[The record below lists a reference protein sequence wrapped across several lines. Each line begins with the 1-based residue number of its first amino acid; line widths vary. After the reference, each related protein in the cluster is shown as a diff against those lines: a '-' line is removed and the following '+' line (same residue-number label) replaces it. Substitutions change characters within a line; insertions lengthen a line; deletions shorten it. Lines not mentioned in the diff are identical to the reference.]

1 MRVLRVPPSFLL
13 SILVLAIFTL
23 IGSSNEC
30 RAQASTSTALNV
42 SPACL
47 QQGCVTTLT
56 ATVTSGSTVVHPG
69 QVIFCDR
76 GPADCENVA
85 PIGRAQLLANG
96 TATIRVQLAPGPH
109 SLRAIFHGTKNYAGS
124 TSVGHGFSTTPS
136 AAVAAT
142 RIDGS
147 AVPANS
153 GFTFSANVQSVGSL
167 RPGGT
172 VTFTDTSR
180 NNAVLATAPVVVNVD
195 YLPYLQYTGGNLL
208 DLSSVPAAL
217 KTTAVAAKTG
227 DFNNDGF
234 QDIAETNSASTLNV
248 LLGNG
253 AGAFTP
259 GPTPAGPTGAH
270 GTLLTA
276 DFNGDGNLDIAI
288 PDAATNSIYI
298 GLGNG
303 TGRFTAATA
312 THLTDSPLFLATGDL
327 NRDGIA
333 DLVLVSKTAA
343 GGGAIHVLLGQGD
356 GTFAVQAAISI
367 GGDTLANPAIADFNH
382 DGFQDLV
389 FYDVVTQQI
398 VVLGGDGDGTFQ
410 SAPVAAVTLMG
421 SFYGDLGNGGSLL
434 VGDFDNDGFVD
445 VEFTGFGSG
454 VFLHGNGDYTFVQH
468 ISNGDSY
475 LFAADV
481 IGNGKLGVA
490 GFTGSEGYLGTY
502 FGAQQFT
509 NPYGQQGDFYT
520 TYLVLPQPAG
530 YAYPVVAYADFTGDG
545 MPDLLELN
553 PLNTS
558 ASTGFVGLLNETLV
572 ANSSTAVPLD
582 SGIHNI
588 ISSYSGDTFHSASV
602 STGNEV
608 DSAGVAYGS
617 GFTGETGLQLNGSAK
632 LQGSAIELTDGGQFE
647 SGSFFS
653 KRRIVLTAISSFDAQ
668 FDFQLTNATAD
679 GFAFVLQSNG
689 PNAIGSSGSGLGYG
703 NPAGGTG
710 ASITNSLAIAFDLHN
725 NLGEGSNSVRLEE
738 NGVTSSNNPNLSP
751 AVDLTRYGLDLHSG
765 HRFHARIFSQNT
777 NQIEVTLTDLVT
789 QKSTDFTL
797 LLSTAYPLGGS
808 AFYAGFTGGTGA
820 GTAVQTIYDWNINID
835 SFPPAPALL
844 LYPKP
849 TYPDG
854 FAPGTGQAFDG
865 YSGGTGLAFNGVA
878 TVNGSALQLTNGTQF
893 QATTA
898 FEVAKVLPQGFFSTD
913 FDFQIANGQGD
924 GFAFVIQNQRLASIG
939 SQGGGLG
946 YGPAV
951 PNGGGTVIGNSL
963 AIKFDTHNNTGE
975 GTDSTGLYLNGASP
989 TTPSIDLGRTG
1000 ILLYTGHT
1008 FHARIESDGTNLT
1021 LSITDLDEYENFT
1034 TKLYSGSGLESLIPA
1049 QAFAGF
1055 TAGTG
1060 ATPSSIKILNWTWIA
1075 H

>member
-1 MRVLRVPPSFLL
+1 MRVLRLVPSFF
-13 SILVLAIFTL
+13 LAMLAFAVF
-23 IGSSNEC
+23 GSPVKCS
-30 RAQASTSTALNV
+30 AQASTTTALNV
-42 SPACL
+42 SSACL

-56 ATVTSGSTVVHPG
+56 ATVTSGATVVHPG
-69 QVIFCDR
+69 LVIFCDK
-76 GPADCENVA
+76 GPTNCENEA

-96 TATIRVQLAPGPH
+96 TATIRLQLAPGPH
-109 SLRAIFHGTKNYAGS
+109 ALRAIFHGTKTYATS
-124 TSVGHGFSTTPS
+124 ISVGHGLSTTPS

-142 RIDGS
+142 QTSGG
-147 AVPANS
+147 AVAATS
-153 GFTFSANVQSVGSL
+153 GYTFSANVQSVGSI

-172 VTFTDTSR
+172 VTFTDASR
-180 NNAVLATAPVVVNVD
+180 DNALLATAPVAVNVN
-195 YLPYLQYTGGNLL
+195 YLPYLSFPTGSSL
-208 DLSSVPAAL
+208 DLSSVPVTL
-217 KTTAVAAKTG
+217 KTTAVAATTG

-259 GPTPAGPTGAH
+259 APTPAGPTGAH
-270 GTLLTA
+270 GALLTA
-276 DFNGDGNLDIAI
+276 DFNGDGKLDIAI
-288 PDAATNSIYI
+288 PDTETNSIYV

-303 TGRFTAATA
+303 NGTFTAATS
-312 THLTDSPLFLATGDL
+312 TPLNDSPLFLATGDL

-333 DLVLVSKTAA
+333 DLVLISKTAS

-382 DGFQDLV
+382 DGFQDLAL
-389 FYDVVTQQI
+389 YDVVTQQI
-398 VVLGGDGDGTFQ
+398 LVLGGNGDGTLQ
-410 SAPVAAVTLMG
+410 SLPVTAVTLSG
-421 SFYGDLGNGGSLL
+421 NPYKDLSDAGTLL
-434 VGDFDNDGFVD
+434 VGDFDNDGFLD
-445 VEFTGFGSG
+445 INFTGFGIG
-454 VFLHGNGDYTFVQH
+454 AFLHGNGDSTFVQH
-468 ISNGDSY
+468 GSNGLNY

-481 IGNGKLGVA
+481 IGNGNLDVA
-490 GFTGSEGYLGTY
+490 GFAGSEGYLGSY
-502 FGAQQFT
+502 FAAQQIT
-509 NPYGQQGDFYT
+509 NPPGQGVFYMST
-520 TYLVLPQPAG
+520 LILPQPNG
-530 YAYPVVAYADFTGDG
+530 YVYPVLAYADFTGDG
-545 MPDLLELN
+545 IPDLLELN
-553 PLNTS
+553 PLSAS
-558 ASTGFVGLLNETLV
+558 ASTSFVPSLSQTLV
-572 ANSSTAVPLD
+572 ASSSTAVPLD
-582 SGIHNI
+582 SGVHNI
-588 ISSYSGDTFHSASV
+588 ISTYSGDTFHSGSV
-602 STGNEV
+602 SPGSEV

-617 GFTGETGLQLNGSAK
+617 GFAGETGLQLNGSAK

-653 KRRIVLTAISSFDAQ
+653 KKRIELTAVSSFESD
-668 FDFQLTNATAD
+668 FDFQLTDANAD

-710 ASITNSLAIAFDLHN
+710 ASITNSLAVAFDLHSN
-725 NLGEGSNSVRLEE
+725 QGEGSNSVRLEE
-738 NGVTSSNNPNLSP
+738 NGVTKSLNPNFTAP
-751 AVDLTRYGLDLHSG
+751 VDLTPSGLDLHSG
-765 HRFHARIFSQNT
+765 HRFHARIFSQNSD
-777 NQIEVTLTDLVT
+777 QIEVMLTDLVT

-797 LLSTAYPLGGS
+797 FLSTAYPLGGS

-820 GTAVQTIYDWNINID
+820 GTAIQTIYDWSINVD
-835 SFPPAPALL
+835 AFPPAPSLFP
-844 LYPKP
+844 YPKP

-854 FAPGTGQAFDG
+854 FAPGTGQPFDG
-865 YSGGTGLAFNGVA
+865 FTGGTGLGFNGVA
-878 TVNGSALQLTNGTQF
+878 AVNGSVLQLTNGTQF
-893 QATTA
+893 QATAA
-898 FEVAKVLPQGFFSTD
+898 FEIAKVLPHGFFSTD

-924 GFAFVIQNQRLASIG
+924 GFAFVIQNQRLGSIG

-946 YGPAV
+946 YGPAT
-951 PNGGGTVIGNSL
+951 PGGGGAVIGNSL
-963 AIKFDTHNNTGE
+963 AIKFDTHNNAGE

-1000 ILLYTGHT
+1000 ILFYTGHT

-1021 LSITDLDEYENFT
+1021 LSITDLDQYQNFT

-1060 ATPSSIKILNWTWIA
+1060 ATASSIKILNWTWIA